1 MKHTMRERLI
11 GAGILIFLAIVFIPL
26 FLGNK
31 LDDLPLVQPE
41 QIPAKP
47 SSLQVEVN
55 PFTQP
60 PDVYEI
66 GDDYLDKEMHLE
78 ENSVADA
85 KQKFEE
91 NLPVKTN
98 TLSKEQYEA
107 DSSKRQLALAK
118 AEQEKQEKQGKSA
131 QTQEQVEPIKPNLSL
146 SAIED
151 LSKTANSGT
160 KSSSDAQKTKTANSS
175 SSKQSNTTQTQK
187 QGGGKMWAIQVA
199 SFSDST
205 KAREFLGKLEK
216 QGFEGYWR
224 IINKLSVVF
233 AGPYTNSDIAQT
245 NLKKLTAKFKGKYL
259 VVKYVNEFTA
269 EKFGTLPPKNIRSSI
284 K

>member
-118 AEQEKQEKQGKSA
+118 AEQEKSEQNQK
-131 QTQEQVEPIKPNLSL
+131 QEQVETIKPNLSL

-160 KSSSDAQKTKTANSS
+160 KSSSDAQKTKTAVNSS

-205 KAREFLGKLEK
+205 KARNFLGKLEK

-269 EKFGTLPPKNIRSSI
+269 KKFGTLPPKNIRSSI